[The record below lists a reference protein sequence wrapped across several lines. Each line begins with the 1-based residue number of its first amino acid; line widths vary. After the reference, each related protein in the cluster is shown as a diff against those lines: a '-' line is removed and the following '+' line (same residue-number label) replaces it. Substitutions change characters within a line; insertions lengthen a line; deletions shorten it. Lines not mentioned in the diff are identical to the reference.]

1 MIDID
6 TTSSTPIYVQIV
18 NSIKEGI
25 LKGVFEPGEKLPS
38 VRDMAK
44 MMTLNPNTVQKAY
57 KELEREKVVVTIQ
70 GRGTFISEEYKPR
83 KDEHKLN
90 EVKEIFKKGI
100 IEAFY
105 MGFNKEELINL
116 IRNLIDEMEGFDS
129 NDRNKG
135 FE

>member
-6 TTSSTPIYVQIV
+6 ATSSTPIYAQIV
-18 NSIKEGI
+18 RGMKEGI
-25 LKGVFEPGEKLPS
+25 LKGIFEPGEKLPS

-57 KELEREKVVVTIQ
+57 KELEREKVVVTVR

-90 EVKEIFKKGI
+90 EVKETFKKGI

-105 MGFNKEELINL
+105 MGFGKEELIDFVKNL
-116 IRNLIDEMEGFDS
+116 VEEMEGLGG
-129 NDRNKG
+129 ND
-135 FE
+135 